1 MMDDLLE
8 LLDQRWNAGDPPTFY
23 QLEDLYR
30 VRHGGPWDRMGLVAA
45 CRYLRLMD
53 LFDEAFWSKLLS
65 PAKHPSEAKRIER
78 PFARKKELR
87 SEERRVG
94 KECVST
100 CRSRG
105 SPYP

>member
-65 PAKHPSEAKRIER
+65 QAKHP
-78 PFARKKELR
+78 R
-87 SEERRVG
+87 SEEHTSELQLLMRISYAVFCL
-94 KECVST
+94 KKITKFS
-100 CRSRG
+100 
-105 SPYP
+105 YYLF